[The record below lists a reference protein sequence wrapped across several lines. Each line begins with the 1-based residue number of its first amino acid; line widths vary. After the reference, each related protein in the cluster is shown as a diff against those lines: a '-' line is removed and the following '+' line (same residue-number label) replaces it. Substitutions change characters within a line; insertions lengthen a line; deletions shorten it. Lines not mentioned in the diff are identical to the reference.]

1 MNRQISRVLI
11 LALLAFGL
19 SACEAHLEGSSSA
32 NDLATGISDTS
43 SFGSTPELVWVK
55 KAKGY
60 YKNGDYGLAE
70 RYYRRAIE
78 ERHNNA
84 EAWLGLAAS
93 YDRLKRF
100 DLAERAYDQ
109 LVQIAG
115 NTPTVLNNLAYHQM
129 LRGDFPAARLT
140 LEKAAEKS
148 PNNPYVKRN
157 LQLLETWES
166 RAGSGTIAG

>member
-1 MNRQISRVLI
+1 MRGHITKLLLAVI
-11 LALLAFGL
+11 LATGLAG
-19 SACEAHLEGSSSA
+19 CEAHLAEHDTSKEFES
-32 NDLATGISDTS
+32 GITDSS
-43 SFGSTPELVWVK
+43 SFGSSPELVWIE
-55 KAKGY
+55 KAKDNFR
-60 YKNGDYGLAE
+60 NGNYGLAE

-115 NTPTVLNNLAYHQM
+115 NTPTVLNNIAYHHM
-129 LRGDFPAARLT
+129 LRGDFDTARLT
-140 LEKAAEKS
+140 LQKASEKA
-148 PNNPYVKRN
+148 PNNPYIKRN
-157 LQLLETWES
+157 MQLLEHWETK
-166 RAGSGTIAG
+166 AGGGAI